1 MKRTRQPLTDA
12 TVVKSLGQL
21 NQWLAPD
28 AEGWTLVRSGK
39 GYYYFV
45 HPEHAPSEGV
55 YVYSCRDTS
64 LGYWRR
70 ELREMLERRKD

>member
-1 MKRTRQPLTDA
+1 MMPDQTLIKT
-12 TVVKSLGQL
+12 LGQL
-21 NQWLAPD
+21 NRLLSPEAR
-28 AEGWTLVRSGK
+28 GWTLVRSRA

-55 YVYSCRDTS
+55 YVFSCRDTS

-70 ELREMLERRKD
+70 ELREMLERRQG